1 MFHGLKSL
9 FHAANVQKI
18 KNVSSVLTH
27 FFSREQIFFQLGHH
41 NDLDTGR
48 RVVLDDLQGV
58 DAFATKLGSRDGR
71 GP

>member
-27 FFSREQIFFQLGHH
+27 FFNNAEIFF
-41 NDLDTGR
+41 N
-48 RVVLDDLQGV
+48 QGITTTLTLV
-58 DAFATKLGSRDGR
+58 AMSFWMTCKV
-71 GP
+71 